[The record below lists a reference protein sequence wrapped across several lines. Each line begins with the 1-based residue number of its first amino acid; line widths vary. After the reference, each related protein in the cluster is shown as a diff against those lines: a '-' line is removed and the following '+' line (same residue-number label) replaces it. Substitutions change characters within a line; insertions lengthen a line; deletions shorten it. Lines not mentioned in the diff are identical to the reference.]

1 MLLKISTATTVTIGP
16 VLDADGA
23 AVTTAVVT
31 NLSLSKNGSSAA
43 LTTETL
49 THVANGY
56 YTLALT
62 SGNTNTLGNLEVFV
76 NNTAMSMTVFR
87 YNIIAAQVYDSIVSG
102 SDLLQVDVREMLAN
116 VITSGTLDA
125 TATAEIADAVLEESI
140 LDHRN
145 VAHSLAKYIY
155 QIKQATLT
163 IDGIVSTAITPT
175 TLTFSSNV
183 AATTSAYAHAV
194 LLFISGPLAGENSPI
209 ISYTSTNGVFVLE
222 EPLTAAPSDG
232 DEFVVIAGSHVH
244 AIADIQAGLATSS
257 GVTSAF
263 TEIKGAGWSASTDT
277 LEKISDATGT
287 TVNVAPFSATLPQ
300 RVQGTRIDVFY
311 KEAMTITVAVF
322 DESNDPVD
330 LTTQGNLRVAI
341 ERRDGTDL
349 QVVENAGITISG
361 TDSNQFTFTCDATAT
376 GTLGQHYWSLRRT
389 TNNEVLAHGQ
399 WQVLPAAFDN

>member
-31 NLSLSKNGSSAA
+31 NLSIAKNGSSAA

-62 SGNTNTLGNLEVFV
+62 SSNTNTLGNLEVFV

-87 YNIIAAQVYDSIVSG
+87 YNIIAAQVYDSIISG

-163 IDGIVSTAITPT
+163 IDGIVSNAITPT

-244 AIADIQAGLATSS
+244 AVQDIADAIN
-257 GVTSAF
+257 
-263 TEIKGAGWSASTDT
+263 I
-277 LEKISDATGT
+277 
-287 TVNVAPFSATLPQ
+287 NVAPFSATLPQ

-311 KEAMTITVAVF
+311 KEAMAITVAVF